1 MIRSPD
7 DTDKYKQTKHECVF
21 PSLMFFFKLYFA
33 NQLQIIKSPFMP
45 PEPDDLQTFISK
57 CRTMDIEELKSN
69 IDDWEGKNDCSIQ
82 KENLDIAYN
91 ELELKYKE
99 RQEQIDLLTKSLTS
113 SSRIGRWI
121 SSFKAVINQFVDF
134 KSQKL

>member
-1 MIRSPD
+1 M
-7 DTDKYKQTKHECVF
+7 DTE
-21 PSLMFFFKLYFA
+21 S
-33 NQLQIIKSPFMP
+33 
-45 PEPDDLQTFISK
+45 DDLKRFIIN

-82 KENLDIAYN
+82 KENLDIANN

-113 SSRIGRWI
+113 SSRIGRWM
-121 SSFKAVINQFVDF
+121 SSLKAVIKQFVDI
-134 KSQKL
+134 KN

>member
-1 MIRSPD
+1 MSP
-7 DTDKYKQTKHECVF
+7 K
-21 PSLMFFFKLYFA
+21 
-33 NQLQIIKSPFMP
+33 
-45 PEPDDLQTFISK
+45 PDDLQMFISQ

-69 IDDWEGKNDCSIQ
+69 IDDWENNNDCTIQ
-82 KENLDIAYN
+82 HENLDLAKN

-121 SSFKAVINQFVDF
+121 SSFKAIINQFVDF

>member
-1 MIRSPD
+1 MR
-7 DTDKYKQTKHECVF
+7 
-21 PSLMFFFKLYFA
+21 
-33 NQLQIIKSPFMP
+33 
-45 PEPDDLQTFISK
+45 PEPDDLQILISK
-57 CRTMDIEELKSN
+57 YRTMGIEELEAS
-69 IDDWEGKNDCSIQ
+69 IDKWDKKNGCPTQNQS
-82 KENLDIAYN
+82 LDIAKN

-113 SSRIGRWI
+113 SSRTGRWI